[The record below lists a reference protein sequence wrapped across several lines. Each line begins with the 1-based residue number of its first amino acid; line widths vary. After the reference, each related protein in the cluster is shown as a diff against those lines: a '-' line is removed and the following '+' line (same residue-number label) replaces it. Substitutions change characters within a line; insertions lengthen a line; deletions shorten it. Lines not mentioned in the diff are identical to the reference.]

1 MTAGPTDSSPPDQPL
16 APTAASTAL
25 SRSKDRARDTF
36 FGAPPPARRP
46 TNLDHKSHFEEQNP
60 EERDRL
66 KVAREDKE
74 VRDAKMQTDELHTRD
89 ESIRAQFQL
98 KEKIS
103 AFQYYDL
110 ESAAKQQELTLQRC
124 ARLMSIAGNAPYAQI
139 NLISKEV
146 TGFYVAGDKGLD
158 TFYTETKH
166 IPFED
171 LPCSAVLLPAANG
184 EVNPQEMGIVQLNDL
199 HNNDSFK
206 DMPLIKSDKTQVRSY
221 AGCCMFASVEGRP
234 DQIPIG
240 VVCVMDTV
248 PNRTWTE
255 EQLRSLHDLSLI
267 IVQELDLR
275 AHRAIE
281 KQMEGDKVSET
292 RYWSRVNKALWTFAR
307 QAGHLSTEDIEEEF
321 QDEYRGNARSSSNQ
335 SASLGDKSKGS
346 SSKES
351 EKSNISHGDVK
362 IYDLACR
369 VMRNALEI
377 DGVSIIDVRGLELS
391 PDRKGAEDAADGNT
405 AHQWKLFGS
414 ARHREQARLGA
425 QENINRQMSTRWQN
439 VSQSDKSVAN
449 VEQQHLEE
457 LKEASMSPFFAV
469 EASGQQQRVPT
480 TEQQR
485 RTDEEKKEN
494 DEFVAQA
501 AQVEIYASVA
511 PNISGHFKTKFNEGS
526 LTSSFLRGVFED
538 GAYGKF
544 YQRDDGFPPEVL
556 EFVPSTTYSVLLK
569 PLYDHDRKPFCLVV
583 GYTVANSR
591 RLTVNDAYSFD
602 IFGLVVLNEFLRRS
616 AVEADQAKGL
626 FISNISHELRSPLHG
641 ILASAELLSEA
652 PDLSSADRTFLRT
665 ITSCG
670 QTLQDVINHVLDFG
684 TLTTTAGRETL
695 NHAPEQDMAAVDL
708 VRLIEEVVESC
719 WTGWEFKKLSHLF
732 DSGGMESSVNEKMQK
747 SGDEK
752 LNEVNAMSL
761 ILDVA
766 PREGGYHGLLHGGA
780 WRRVAM
786 NLIGNALKYTSQGLL
801 TVSLREA
808 SDDDVERILGG
819 RRRMETG
826 RNFVPIYLG
835 VKDTGRGMST
845 EFLQNKLFK
854 PFSQEDPLSTG
865 TGLGMAISIKLIQSL
880 FGELHVTSE
889 PGVGTNMEIV
899 FELEM
904 TTEGGDSLISVPL
917 PAQISGQKPRVALV
931 GFDETH
937 SSQRQVYESLASCIR
952 EHCGM
957 KATTDTR
964 SADVILM
971 HESSNTFSKLKE
983 FKISLDVPC
992 ILYCSSSTRL
1002 KIIRHPSLKSGRN
1015 LHFLAKPSGPL
1026 RLAQALAW
1034 ALNGNAP
1041 MTSSASSASDSD
1053 AGSESDAR
1061 MSDLIDEIRDE
1072 GEETVAAKHAN
1083 MRGAFKDS
1091 SKSKKTA
1098 KHEPADS
1105 TSARNSDVS
1114 APSSLASSNARTPLV
1129 MIVED
1134 NRINMMILGNLLRK
1148 LGVTYVEA
1156 ENGALAV
1163 QKLQEHPTGFDLVLM
1178 DIQMPV
1184 LNGCAATAAIRTIEA
1199 TRAIPPAKRAHI
1211 VAMTGLSAPNEKV
1224 NAYEAGVDAFHTKP
1238 VSMKT
1243 LTTIIEEWQAQE
1255 NMRDALANETSE

>member
-1 MTAGPTDSSPPDQPL
+1 MTAGPTDSSPSDQPVL
-16 APTAASTAL
+16 APTAASTAS

-36 FGAPPPARRP
+36 FGAPSPARRQ
-46 TNLDHKSHFEEQNP
+46 TNLDHVSHSEEQDP
-60 EERDRL
+60 DERERS

-124 ARLMSIAGNAPYAQI
+124 ARLMSIAGDAPYAQI
-139 NLISKEV
+139 SLISKEV

-158 TFYTETKH
+158 KFYAGTKH

-171 LPCSAVLLPAANG
+171 LPCSTVLMPAVKG
-184 EVNPQEMGIVQLNDL
+184 EVDPHEGRIVQVNDL
-199 HNNDSFK
+199 HNNDTFK

-248 PNRTWTE
+248 PDRAWTE

-281 KQMEGDKVSET
+281 KQMEGDKVNET

-307 QAGHLSTEDIEEEF
+307 QAGHLTNEDLEEEF
-321 QDEYRGNARSSSNQ
+321 QDEHRGNAPTSSTQ
-335 SASLGDKSKGS
+335 SASLGNKSKGS
-346 SSKES
+346 STKES
-351 EKSNISHGDVK
+351 EKSNISYGDVK

-449 VEQQHLEE
+449 VEQQHVEE
-457 LKEASMSPFFAV
+457 LKEARMSPFFAV
-469 EASGQQQRVPT
+469 GASGQQQRVPT
-480 TEQQR
+480 TERQR
-485 RTDEEKKEN
+485 RADEEKKEN
-494 DEFVAQA
+494 DEFDAQA
-501 AQVEIYASVA
+501 ARVEIYASVA
-511 PNISGHFKTKFNEGS
+511 PNISGHYKTKFNEGS

-695 NHAPEQDMAAVDL
+695 NHAPEQNMAAIDL

-732 DSGGMESSVNEKMQK
+732 DSGGMESSVGEKMQK

-752 LNEVNAMSL
+752 LNEVNAMSF

-808 SDDDVERILGG
+808 SGDDVERILGG
-819 RRRMETG
+819 RRRMERG
-826 RNFVPIYLG
+826 RNFVPIYLS

-889 PGVGTNMEIV
+889 PGVGTNMEMV

-904 TTEGGDSLISVPL
+904 TTEGGDSLINVPL
-917 PAQISGQKPRVALV
+917 PAQISGHKPRVALV

-937 SSQRQVYESLASCIR
+937 SSQGQVFESLASCIR
-952 EHCGM
+952 EHLGM
-957 KATTDTR
+957 EVTTDSR

-983 FKISLDVPC
+983 FKLSLDVPC

-1041 MTSSASSASDSD
+1041 IASNASSASDSD
-1053 AGSESDAR
+1053 AGSDSDGC
-1061 MSDLIDEIRDE
+1061 MSDLIDGIRDE
-1072 GEETVAAKHAN
+1072 GKEAVEAKHAKKC
-1083 MRGAFKDS
+1083 GAHKDS
-1091 SKSKKTA
+1091 SKRTA
-1098 KHEPADS
+1098 KHEPAES
-1105 TSARNSDVS
+1105 TSAQDSDVS
-1114 APSSLASSNARTPLV
+1114 APSSLASNARTPFV

-1148 LGVTYVEA
+1148 LGVAYVEA
-1156 ENGALAV
+1156 ENGAVAV
-1163 QKLQEHPTGFDLVLM
+1163 QRLQEHPTGFDLVLM

-1224 NAYEAGVDAFHTKP
+1224 NAFEAGVDAFHTKP
-1238 VSMKT
+1238 VSIKT
-1243 LTTIIEEWQAQE
+1243 LKTIIEEWQAQE
-1255 NMRDALANETSE
+1255 NMRDALAVESSE